1 MASRLEIVNGEV
13 ATKRGRMGE
22 LLALR
27 KARGEGASFT
37 DEERN
42 EFVKLNTELTPLV
55 KEQETLQLVEKA
67 ADETEAYLNDNLP
80 TGSNLPQPSSVK
92 TDLLGE
98 IKLKDASGNYRPES
112 EIKEELDR
120 RAHAKAAELM
130 LAGGMGGGGQLDTPE
145 RRVELK
151 AAAIATAFIGSPAFK
166 KYSKVSRSCNKGEE
180 IEVDYQKALLD
191 TSAYPIQSI
200 RSNIILPLPTRR
212 LVVADL
218 MPQGNI
224 TQPRFLYVVETVAT
238 NNAAPVAEGG
248 TKPESALSF
257 AEASADVRK
266 IATVLPVTDEMF
278 DDAPLMRSYVQGRLV
293 TFLQLAEENQ
303 LLNGSGVAPNLQGI
317 LNNPN
322 ILGGNKGADSI
333 ADAIYKATT
342 QIMIQSQLNA
352 SGIVMNPLDWQT
364 VRLAKDLN
372 GQYLFGSP
380 MSGDIERIFGYPVVK
395 TVAIAQG
402 TALPGAFDL
411 AVMLLR
417 RTGIAFAVATEHA
430 DFFIKNQLML
440 RVEERVAMPVFRPQ
454 GFYELN
460 LLA

>member
-1 MASRLEIVNGEV
+1 MTRLEEVNGLV
-13 ATKRGRMGE
+13 AEKRGKMGD
-22 LLALR
+22 LLKKR
-27 KARGEGASFT
+27 NERDTKAFT

-42 EFVKLNTELTPLV
+42 TFLALNKELDALS
-55 KEQETLQLVEKA
+55 KEQESLQLVEKA
-67 ADETEAYLNDNLP
+67 VTETEAYLSGQESTGTTGGGLP
-80 TGSNLPQPSSVK
+80 HASGIK

-98 IKLKDASGNYRPES
+98 IKLKDDKGNLRPES

-120 RAHAKAAELM
+120 RAQAKAAELM
-130 LAGGMGGGGQLDTPE
+130 LAGMGGGGQLDTPE
-145 RRVELK
+145 RRVEMK
-151 AAAIATAFIGSPAFK
+151 AAAIATSFVESAAFK
-166 KYSKVSRSCNKGEE
+166 QYSKVSKKSPET
-180 IEVDYQKALLD
+180 EVDYNKALFS
-191 TSAYPIQSI
+191 TASFPIQSI
-200 RSNIILPLPTRR
+200 RSNIILPIPTRR

-248 TKPESALSF
+248 TKPESALTF
-257 AEASADVRK
+257 AEESADVRK

-278 DDAPLMRSYVQGRLV
+278 EDAPLMRSYVQGRLV

-303 LLNGSGVAPNLQGI
+303 LLNGSGVAPNLLGI
-317 LNNPN
+317 LNNPA
-322 ILGGNKGADSI
+322 ILSGNKGADSI
-333 ADAIYKATT
+333 ADAIYKAST
-342 QIMIQSQLNA
+342 QIMIQSQLNV
-352 SGIVMNPLDWQT
+352 SGIIMHPLDWQT
-364 VRLAKDLN
+364 VRLSKDGN

-380 MSGDIERIFGYPVVK
+380 LAGDIERIFGYPVVK

-440 RVEERVAMPVFRPQ
+440 RVEERVAMPTFRPQ